1 MQSSR
6 SGGDVRYRQE
16 GQTTLPDSGKSTRP
30 EKFAHSAVEPHQRAV
45 RSPSAVIVFVLLTA
59 AALAA
64 DLLSKHWAFTSLMPP
79 EDQLALRMAELQNH
93 ATMNPDIARKLNSRE
108 MLHHLNLRRHVC
120 PGMDFVLSA
129 NEGAVFGTRLHGSGN
144 VHRLIVGLATIA
156 TTALVLYF
164 FGTSHRR
171 ARIVHVS
178 MALILAGALGNL
190 YDRLTSCIS
199 LPAMEPIRYNVRDF
213 IDCSSIPLP
222 GFRWVWV
229 FNVADV
235 WLVVGVGLLIV
246 YWLGC
251 VLAMRRQTAKQAPA
265 GSKS

>member
-1 MQSSR
+1 
-6 SGGDVRYRQE
+6 
-16 GQTTLPDSGKSTRP
+16 LPDSGKSTTP
-30 EKFAHSAVEPHQRAV
+30 KNPAHCGVEPQHRAF
-45 RSPSAVIVFVLLTA
+45 RSPVCVIVFLGLTA
-59 AALAA
+59 GALTA
-64 DLLSKHWAFTSLMPP
+64 DLLSKHWAFEHLMGDR
-79 EDQLALRMAELQNH
+79 DQLAARITAIQDSYE
-93 ATMNPDIARKLNSRE
+93 ASPAFGRKLTSRE
-108 MLHHLNLRRHVC
+108 MLHELQLRQHVC

-129 NEGAVFGTRLHGSGN
+129 NEGAVFGIKMHGSGS

-156 TTALVLYF
+156 TTALVLLF
-164 FGTSHRR
+164 FATSHRK
-171 ARIVHVS
+171 AWTVHLS

-190 YDRLTSCIS
+190 YDRLASCIE
-199 LPAMEPIRYNVRDF
+199 LPGMEAIRYNVRDF

-246 YWLGC
+246 HWIGGMLS
-251 VLAMRRQTAKQAPA
+251 ARRHAAARASA